1 MFTTLR
7 RMVRRGPCAPRRAG
21 RGASDET
28 DRSDQ
33 EKILKLL
40 RDAEPGGRV
49 YQLRDLHKET
59 DLPQSQALRAVAE
72 LENRQL
78 VTLHGGHFDPLS
90 ALVKLAKTKK

>member
-7 RMVRRGPCAPRRAG
+7 RMVRRGPCAPKRAG
-21 RGASDET
+21 RSDPDQS

-40 RDAEPGGRV
+40 RDAQPGGRV

-59 DLPQSQALRAVAE
+59 DLPQSQALRAIAE
-72 LENRQL
+72 LERSQL

>member
-1 MFTTLR
+1 MFTCLR
-7 RMVRRGPCAPRRAG
+7 PLMRRGPRPRQRAG
-21 RGASDET
+21 RRVSDQT

-40 RDAEPGGRV
+40 RDAQPGGQV

-59 DLPQSQALRAVAE
+59 GLPQSQALRAIAE
-72 LENRQL
+72 LETRGL

-90 ALVKLAKTKK
+90 ALVRLVKTKK